1 MFKFKKFL
9 NKQLVYATIILL
21 FIGITIILVWGIN
34 QTSIFKDKNSEQNN
48 TSSTISS
55 TNQKAN
61 NSTKYTIQTPS
72 AINVLT
78 SSTIQTPITSSSV
91 NIATQQTSSAIQAP
105 AASSSDV
112 TSTSQTP
119 VAIQKSSVTQTSAS
133 TPAGINADSEKYS
146 NASKAIFAG
155 PKKMHVSITF
165 DDGYDRTAIKKVLD
179 VLKEE
184 NLKAT
189 FFVIGKNLNNNT
201 DLWKRA
207 VKEGHEICNHT
218 YYHQL
223 LGKMSDDKIIKE
235 ITDWEEAA
243 EKVLGKEY
251 LARMKQDF
259 PFIRLPGGDGNNNKR
274 ILYLAQSQGYKVI
287 GWDTDSYTGV
297 IRQMVK
303 DKQPKDAIGKQVS
316 VYIPKAAKKGS
327 IILMHFNAYDTT
339 YLKQTIKGL
348 QDKGYEIKSIS
359 EIIKN

>member
-1 MFKFKKFL
+1 MFKFKKFF
-9 NKQLVYATIILL
+9 NKQLVYSTIILL
-21 FIGITIILVWGIN
+21 FIGITIILVWCIN
-34 QTSIFKDKNSEQNN
+34 ETSIFKDKNSEQNN
-48 TSSTISS
+48 TSSTITS

-78 SSTIQTPITSSSV
+78 PSAIQTPVTSSSV

-105 AASSSDV
+105 AASSDI

-119 VAIQKSSVTQTSAS
+119 AAIQKPSATQTSAS

-146 NASKAIFAG
+146 QASKAIFAG

-184 NLKAT
+184 KLSAT
-189 FFVIGKNLNNNT
+189 FFVIGKNLNQNT

-207 VKEGHEICNHT
+207 VNEGHEVCNHT

-223 LGKMSDDKIIKE
+223 LGKMSDEKIIKE
-235 ITDWEEAA
+235 FTDWEEAA
-243 EKVLGKEY
+243 EKILGAEY
-251 LARMKQDF
+251 MVRMKRDF

-274 ILYLAQSQGYKVI
+274 ILYLAQSLGYKVI
-287 GWDTDSYTGV
+287 G
-297 IRQMVK
+297 
-303 DKQPKDAIGKQVS
+303 
-316 VYIPKAAKKGS
+316 
-327 IILMHFNAYDTT
+327 
-339 YLKQTIKGL
+339 
-348 QDKGYEIKSIS
+348 
-359 EIIKN
+359 

>member
-21 FIGITIILVWGIN
+21 FICITIILVWGIN
-34 QTSIFKDKNSEQNN
+34 ETSIFKDKNSEQNN
-48 TSSTISS
+48 TSTISS
-55 TNQKAN
+55 A
-61 NSTKYTIQTPS
+61 IQAP
-72 AINVLT
+72 V
-78 SSTIQTPITSSSV
+78 TSSSV
-91 NIATQQTSSAIQAP
+91 NTATQQTSSAIQAP
-105 AASSSDV
+105 VTSSSVNTATQQTSTAIQAPAASSDI

-119 VAIQKSSVTQTSAS
+119 AAIQKPSVTQTS
-133 TPAGINADSEKYS
+133 TPGGINADSEKYS
-146 NASKAIFAG
+146 KASKAIFAG

-179 VLKEE
+179 ILKEE
-184 NLKAT
+184 KLSAT
-189 FFVIGKNLNNNT
+189 FFVIGKNLNQNT

-207 VKEGHEICNHT
+207 VNEGHEVCNHT

-235 ITDWEEAA
+235 FTDWEEAA
-243 EKVLGKEY
+243 EKILGAEY
-251 LARMKQDF
+251 VVRMKRDF

-274 ILYLAQSQGYKVI
+274 ILYLAQSLGYKVI

-297 IRQMVK
+297 IRQMEK
-303 DKQPKDAIGKQVS
+303 NKQPKDEIAKQVS
-316 VYIPKAAKKGS
+316 VYIPKVAKKGS

>member
-1 MFKFKKFL
+1 MFKFIKIL
-9 NKQLVYATIILL
+9 NKQTIYSILILL
-21 FIGITIILVWGIN
+21 FIGITITLVWGLN
-34 QTSIFKDKNSEQNN
+34 KTSILNSEKNN
-48 TSSTISS
+48 ESSTISS
-55 TNQKAN
+55 TNQKTN
-61 NSTKYTIQTPS
+61 NSTEYVSQKSSSIKLPTPS
-72 AINVLT
+72 AIQASAT
-78 SSTIQTPITSSSV
+78 SPSANTVTTQTP
-91 NIATQQTSSAIQAP
+91 AAI
-105 AASSSDV
+105 D
-112 TSTSQTP
+112 
-119 VAIQKSSVTQTSAS
+119 
-133 TPAGINADSEKYS
+133 ADSEKYS
-146 NASKAIFAG
+146 KASKAIFAG
-155 PKKMHVSITF
+155 AKKMQVSITF

-223 LGKMSDDKIIKE
+223 LGKMSNDKIIKE

-303 DKQPKDAIGKQVS
+303 DKQPKDVIGKQVS

-327 IILMHFNAYDTT
+327 IILMHFNSYDTP

-348 QDKGYEIKSIS
+348 KDKGYEIKSVS

>member
-1 MFKFKKFL
+1 MFKFIKIL
-9 NKQLVYATIILL
+9 NKQTIYSILILL
-21 FIGITIILVWGIN
+21 FIGITITLVWGLN
-34 QTSIFKDKNSEQNN
+34 KTSILNSEKNN
-48 TSSTISS
+48 ESSTISS
-55 TNQKAN
+55 TNQKTN
-61 NSTKYTIQTPS
+61 NSTEYVSQKSSSIKLPTPS
-72 AINVLT
+72 AIQASAT
-78 SSTIQTPITSSSV
+78 SPSANTVTTQTP
-91 NIATQQTSSAIQAP
+91 AAI
-105 AASSSDV
+105 D
-112 TSTSQTP
+112 
-119 VAIQKSSVTQTSAS
+119 
-133 TPAGINADSEKYS
+133 ADSEKYS
-146 NASKAIFAG
+146 KASKAIFAG
-155 PKKMHVSITF
+155 PQKMHVSITF

-223 LGKMSDDKIIKE
+223 LGKMSNDKIIKE

-303 DKQPKDAIGKQVS
+303 DKQPKDVIGKQVS

-327 IILMHFNAYDTT
+327 IILMHFNSYDTP

-348 QDKGYEIKSIS
+348 KDKGYEIKSVS